1 MDRIMTVV
9 SIPYYSLD
17 SFRAERG
24 TRPLRGTQVR
34 RGWVTQ
40 SVRKCAFFYEGRERP
55 KLIEK

>member
-1 MDRIMTVV
+1 MPLID
-9 SIPYYSLD
+9 YYSLD

-40 SVRKCAFFYEGRERP
+40 SVRKCAFFYEVRERP